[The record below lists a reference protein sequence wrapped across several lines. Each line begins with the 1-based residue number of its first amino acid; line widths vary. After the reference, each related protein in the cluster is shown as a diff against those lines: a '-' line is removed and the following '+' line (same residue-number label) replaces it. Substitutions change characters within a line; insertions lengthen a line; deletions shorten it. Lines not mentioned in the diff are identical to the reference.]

1 MIYDTNI
8 NIFVNNLSNIL
19 EKKGISNNSFY
30 KYCDISV
37 GFFYRLLKGENA
49 RFKFYVRIAE
59 ALNLPLCLF
68 FYDQD
73 DNDMLL
79 GIVDENLNLKQAIKN
94 IINDECYND
103 DVSIINVT
111 EESVASD
118 VEMYLNYC
126 IEQINNI
133 LKQKSLTK
141 LELATGMGSSDSYIN
156 KLLKRKQMPSLE
168 MISQI
173 ATFLDVKIFDL
184 LNVPEKFQKGVALR
198 QKRVAIRVQQI

>member
-59 ALNLPLCLF
+59 ALNLPLCLL

-94 IINDECYND
+94 IINDECYDD

>member
-94 IINDECYND
+94 IINDECYDN

-141 LELATGMGSSDSYIN
+141 LELATGMGASDSYIN

>member
-49 RFKFYVRIAE
+49 RLKFYVRIAE
-59 ALNLPLCLF
+59 ALNLPLCLL

-94 IINDECYND
+94 IINDECYDN

>member
-94 IINDECYND
+94 IINDECYDD

>member
-94 IINDECYND
+94 IINDECYDN
-103 DVSIINVT
+103 DVSINNVT

>member
-59 ALNLPLCLF
+59 ALNLPLCLL

-94 IINDECYND
+94 IINDECYDD

-156 KLLKRKQMPSLE
+156 KLLKRKQIPSLE

>member
-59 ALNLPLCLF
+59 ALNLPLCLL

-94 IINDECYND
+94 IINDECYDN

-126 IEQINNI
+126 IGQINNI

>member
-59 ALNLPLCLF
+59 ALNLPLCLL

-94 IINDECYND
+94 IINDECYDD

-141 LELATGMGSSDSYIN
+141 LELATGMGASDSYIN

-184 LNVPEKFQKGVALR
+184 LNVPEKFQKGVSLR

>member
-94 IINDECYND
+94 IINDECYDN

-156 KLLKRKQMPSLE
+156 KLLKRKQMPSLK

>member
-59 ALNLPLCLF
+59 ALNLPLCLL

-94 IINDECYND
+94 IINDECYDN

>member
-94 IINDECYND
+94 IINDECYDN

-184 LNVPEKFQKGVALR
+184 LNVPEKFQKGVAFGH
-198 QKRVAIRVQQI
+198 KRVAIKVQQI

>member
-49 RFKFYVRIAE
+49 RLKFYVRIAE
-59 ALNLPLCLF
+59 ALNLPLCLL

-94 IINDECYND
+94 IINDECYDN
-103 DVSIINVT
+103 DVSINNVT

>member
-1 MIYDTNI
+1 M
-8 NIFVNNLSNIL
+8 
-19 EKKGISNNSFY
+19 
-30 KYCDISV
+30 
-37 GFFYRLLKGENA
+37 
-49 RFKFYVRIAE
+49 
-59 ALNLPLCLF
+59 PLCLL

-94 IINDECYND
+94 IINDECYDD